1 MARRLPEMTGERI
14 PPISILMPL
23 RDSAATLPH
32 AMESIVRLN
41 TADSS
46 FGYGTR
52 TLAVHEEGLDL
63 ST

>member
-1 MARRLPEMTGERI
+1 MTGERI